1 VLQLQCW
8 EIHDLWP
15 AMEQAFEPFL
25 LTLAHGQPYVQR
37 HRRYRRAGHGHG
49 AAGQH
54 DAEDAGVRLGCGC
67 GCAAT
72 ARMRWQR
79 ERAPP
84 TTLASSHTCTLP
96 AFAPTGSAIGQ
107 CSLLMFHMASL
118 CSNKIGDAGVRDL
131 GAALQVN
138 TTLTTLE

>member
-1 VLQLQCW
+1 MWVWVCC
-8 EIHDLWP
+8 DC
-15 AMEQAFEPFL
+15 
-25 LTLAHGQPYVQR
+25 AHAV
-37 HRRYRRAGHGHG
+37 
-49 AAGQH
+49 
-54 DAEDAGVRLGCGC
+54 AE
-67 GCAAT
+67 
-72 ARMRWQR
+72 R
-79 ERAPP
+79 ESPP